1 MGETR
6 RITTWAEGAGDKQLQ
21 HLQVINSN
29 LQAADRCFSLLGVR
43 CDGVVV
49 GCGVCGEH
57 LETPVVVSDDGVAE
71 IRCGGRLEEKE
82 WKTLNRT
89 QARMA
94 CARGAATAPLAGSGL
109 APTARPVRRAAGGPA
124 ALARLLSASTLGR
137 LWAQSPIPSN
147 CRATWVLGSPI
158 GNRSL

>member
-71 IRCGGRLEEKE
+71 IRSGGRLEEKE
-82 WKTLNRT
+82 WKTLNRPGT
-89 QARMA
+89 RWPVL
-94 CARGAATAPLAGSGL
+94 GALPQPHLRAADWPQQ
-109 APTARPVRRAAGGPA
+109 PVR
-124 ALARLLSASTLGR
+124 
-137 LWAQSPIPSN
+137 
-147 CRATWVLGSPI
+147 
-158 GNRSL
+158 